1 MGRLAS
7 GATLAVGLL
16 GCILLAA
23 CSSSNPTHVVAN
35 QVPGSISLTPSPNAS
50 LELGKT
56 QALAATARNSAG
68 TTIAETFSFQSSN
81 PAVVTVAE
89 NGNACAGTW
98 DSLTVPTI
106 CTPGTTGTAE
116 VTAIAQGV
124 SSPPVTVYVH
134 QRITNIVISQVP
146 NQTPTLS
153 TLCLSKRA
161 PSGNPESTLYQ
172 AFAFSGSTDITSS
185 VGPFNWQT
193 VLATGQTTS
202 AVTLAAP
209 PAGTA
214 GCPSG
219 PQGQCLNQQLATAST
234 PGSSSFFASA
244 SNVNSQPLQFTTCPV
259 QTISI
264 GALENPATSFL
275 VNTGTSTTLN
285 ATVTDVL
292 GMTITGVPLTWSS
305 NNPIAVKAS
314 GATSTVFG
322 SVGTVS
328 ALAIGAGAVTASCTP
343 PSCNGGIA
351 PSLPIYPTQAIS
363 FNVQSSSAPAAPTVY
378 VSSTA
383 CNSTTQTCT
392 TRVVPITRTSTS
404 AEFTPGA
411 PITLPFPPNSLLFD
425 KQGANGYL
433 GTNTLGFGTQQAMV
447 LSGSAVSPVPD
458 VAGTVL
464 ATSPDGTLAIY
475 SDTADS
481 PNRVFICQNCG
492 SSTSRNAATFLLDGA
507 TAAAFSPD
515 NVAGG
520 FKAYIVSGNPCP
532 GTSSLGCLLVFSKVD
547 AAKIVPL
554 NTPATDVAFI
564 GDGMLGYIAGGDPA
578 GAAFLPT
585 CDDPTMQNLGTVP
598 LFGQMIRALPDG
610 QSAIALNPPNVLTVT
625 ASITAPTT

>member
-146 NQTPTLS
+146 NQPPTLS

-172 AFAFSGSTDITSS
+172 ASAFSGNTDITAS
-185 VGPFNWQT
+185 VGPFSWQT
-193 VLATGQTTS
+193 VLTSGQTTS
-202 AVTLAAP
+202 AVTLATP

-214 GCPSG
+214 ECPSG

-244 SNVNSQPLQFTTCPV
+244 SGVNSQPLEFTTCPV

-264 GALENPATSFL
+264 SALENPATSFL

-292 GMTITGVPLTWSS
+292 GMNITGVPLTWSS
-305 NNPIAVKAS
+305 SNPIAVKVS

-328 ALAIGAGAVTASCTP
+328 ASAIGAGAVTASCTP
-343 PSCNGGIA
+343 PSCNGGIT

-363 FNVQSSSAPAAPTVY
+363 FNVQSTSAPAAPTVY
-378 VSSTA
+378 V
-383 CNSTTQTCT
+383 
-392 TRVVPITRTSTS
+392 
-404 AEFTPGA
+404 
-411 PITLPFPPNSLLFD
+411 
-425 KQGANGYL
+425 
-433 GTNTLGFGTQQAMV
+433 
-447 LSGSAVSPVPD
+447 
-458 VAGTVL
+458 
-464 ATSPDGTLAIY
+464 
-475 SDTADS
+475 
-481 PNRVFICQNCG
+481 
-492 SSTSRNAATFLLDGA
+492 
-507 TAAAFSPD
+507 
-515 NVAGG
+515 
-520 FKAYIVSGNPCP
+520 
-532 GTSSLGCLLVFSKVD
+532 
-547 AAKIVPL
+547 KI
-554 NTPATDVAFI
+554 
-564 GDGMLGYIAGGDPA
+564 G
-578 GAAFLPT
+578 
-585 CDDPTMQNLGTVP
+585 
-598 LFGQMIRALPDG
+598 RA
-610 QSAIALNPPNVLTVT
+610 S
-625 ASITAPTT
+625 